1 LVKQRVEE
9 KMKKLILFI
18 LVIPGMLYSQ
28 VNELKNRAITT
39 PQKQEKIITVG
50 GVNADIQ
57 GFTNNSIQLAINGLP
72 PEGGTIKM
80 NPGVFLISAPVK
92 VPSNCKLLGSGTETI
107 LKRINGFK
115 SPLTDD
121 ADYGE
126 LKLTVKNVSGFAAGM
141 SVVVYD
147 DVNSGCIDVTTAVI
161 TDICDSVIYIDTHLI
176 RDYSST
182 RNGIVSNAGSCI
194 SAVDSKNIILADFK
208 IDGTKATNDWLDGCF
223 AGAICLIKV
232 SNILVENVHVENF
245 NGDGITWQITEN
257 VIVRKCEINGCFN
270 GLHPGTGSIN
280 SLIEGNISNHNDGD
294 GLYVCYRVQ
303 NGLVKNNQF
312 HNNKLNGIS
321 TGHKDSDMTFESNH
335 IFENQNNGVLFRDE
349 SFSNSPHRNIFI
361 NNIVENNGNKDGGYG
376 FAIYGNAQD
385 VLLKDN
391 MIRNTGYGNQVGAV
405 FLNKNTPAVN
415 LENNKISG
423 HKKGDV
429 VYGK

>member
-1 LVKQRVEE
+1 MVKQRVEE

-39 PQKQEKIITVG
+39 PKKQEKIITVG

-72 PEGGTIKM
+72 PEGGTVKM
-80 NPGVFLISAPVK
+80 NAGVFLISAPVN
-92 VPSNCKLLGSGTETI
+92 VPSNCKLLGSGPETI

-161 TDICDSVIYIDTHLI
+161 TDVCDSVLYIDTHLI
-176 RDYSST
+176 RDYSSM

-194 SAVDSKNIILADFK
+194 SAVDSKNIVLADFN

-245 NGDGITWQITEN
+245 NGDAITWQITEDVTIRN
-257 VIVRKCEINGCFN
+257 CELHGCFN
-270 GLHPGTGSIN
+270 GLHPGTGTIN
-280 SLIEGNISNHNDGD
+280 TLIEGNNSHNNDGD

-303 NGLVKNNQF
+303 HGLVKNNQF

-321 TGHKDSDMTFESNH
+321 TGHKDSDMIYEKNH
-335 IFENQNNGVLFRDE
+335 IYDNKQNGVFFRTENQNN
-349 SFSNSPHRNIFI
+349 SPHRSVFI
-361 NNIVENNGNKDGGYG
+361 NNLIENNGEREGGYG
-376 FAIYGNAQD
+376 FAIFGSASD
-385 VLLKDN
+385 VVIRDN
-391 MIRNTGYGNQVGAV
+391 TIRDTGSKNQVIGI
-405 FLNKNTPAVN
+405 FLDKSTLPVKI
-415 LENNKISG
+415 ENNKMSG
-423 HKKGDV
+423 HKKGDM